1 MRLIGQPGLFQI
13 GEQLWADPI
22 TGKIDAV
29 LAARFG
35 KVCQCRFA
43 SGFPSG
49 DLCGAEHG
57 AQNVAAR
64 GRGIAPTWQIGRG
77 QYGCGSDGKEMG
89 GVKVSGGDLCG
100 VAPLRETLLI
110 QPLHAFVATRQIGQK
125 TVDTP
130 KVETAHDIQRQAP
143 QLVAFIE
150 QGQQD
155 QKTVRSALVEGNR
168 QFFLSGAPGKRARP
182 GCNHCALS
190 ALRALRIDK
199 GEQCAIGFEQL
210 AIDFVIV
217 DHNVEAV
224 FNFG

>member
-1 MRLIGQPGLFQI
+1 M
-13 GEQLWADPI
+13 
-22 TGKIDAV
+22 
-29 LAARFG
+29 
-35 KVCQCRFA
+35 
-43 SGFPSG
+43 S
-49 DLCGAEHG
+49 
-57 AQNVAAR
+57 
-64 GRGIAPTWQIGRG
+64 
-77 QYGCGSDGKEMG
+77 
-89 GVKVSGGDLCG
+89 GVKVAGGGLRG
-100 VAPLRETLLI
+100 VAPLWETLLG
-110 QPLHAFVATRQIGQK
+110 QRLRAFVATGQIGQE

-150 QGQQD
+150 QGRQD

-182 GCNHCALS
+182 GYNHRAAS

-199 GEQCAIGFEQL
+199 GEQCTIGFEQF